1 MKPVTYNKKS
11 MVNGMER
18 HINRVE
24 EETKKIYN
32 IFFADG
38 KGPEGEEGSTQ
49 VMHQIKDQ
57 VSKDLRVPWHQIDPK
72 QLKKWEDQGFA
83 EVDADKWWHRP
94 NQVERD
100 RFMKML
106 LGGAS
111 LRKDLYP

>member
-1 MKPVTYNKKS
+1 

-18 HINRVE
+18 HLKRVE
-24 EETKKIYN
+24 EETKKIYD
-32 IFFADG
+32 IFFVDR
-38 KGPEGEEGSTQ
+38 KGPEVEQGITQ

-57 VSKDLRVPWHQIDPK
+57 VFKDLGVPWHQIDLK
-72 QLKKWEDQGFA
+72 QLKKWEHQGFA

>member
-1 MKPVTYNKKS
+1 

-18 HINRVE
+18 HLKRVE
-24 EETKKIYN
+24 EETKKIYV
-32 IFFADG
+32 IFLADG
-38 KGPEGEEGSTQ
+38 KGPEGEEGN
-49 VMHQIKDQ
+49 Q
-57 VSKDLRVPWHQIDPK
+57 VSKDLGVPWHQIDPK
-72 QLKKWEDQGFA
+72 QLKKWEDQRFA